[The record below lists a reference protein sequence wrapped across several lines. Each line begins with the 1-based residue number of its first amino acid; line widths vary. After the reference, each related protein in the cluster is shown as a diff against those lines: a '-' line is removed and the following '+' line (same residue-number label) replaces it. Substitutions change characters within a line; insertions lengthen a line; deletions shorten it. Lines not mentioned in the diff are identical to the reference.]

1 VVIRQSLSRHGY
13 SCELVE
19 NGLEAVQR
27 CREHWPDLILMDVS
41 MPQMDGFQATKEIRA
56 IEAEQGRP
64 PVPIIAITAHALVG
78 DMERCLEAGMDGYV
92 SKPIS
97 PEQLAEKLEG
107 WLGSRN
113 AEVA

>member
-1 VVIRQSLSRHGY
+1 MSGKTLIAPSILSADFAKLG
-13 SCELVE
+13 E
-19 NGLEAVQR
+19 
-27 CREHWPDLILMDVS
+27 
-41 MPQMDGFQATKEIRA
+41 EIRA